1 MPKDTFK
8 AELKGFRR
16 FTATIRCETGLR
28 IGASREMAG
37 PGELESPIVRHPI
50 TRVPYIPG
58 SSLKGKLRAL
68 LELRHSK
75 RTQETGFPCDCADY
89 ERCAVCRLFGC
100 GDPRKSAQPT
110 RLIFRD
116 AVLTPPSAQA
126 LREAMEESGIFFTEA
141 KGEIAMN
148 RARGTARPGSLRQAE
163 RVPAGAEFAMEVV
176 LRVFAGDDEEE
187 NLKALQ
193 EALDLLELDYLG
205 GGGTRGYGKVKVADR
220 VAAPLEAGKLQ
231 A

>member
-1 MPKDTFK
+1 MSKDVFR

-28 IGASREMAG
+28 IGASRETAG

-50 TRVPYIPG
+50 SRIPYIPG

-68 LELRHSK
+68 LESRHSR
-75 RTQETGFPCDCADY
+75 RTQETGFPCDCAEY

-116 AVLTPPSAQA
+116 AALAEPSAKE
-126 LREAMEESGIFFTEA
+126 LREAMTESGIFFSEA

-148 RARGTARPGSLRQAE
+148 RSRGTARPGSLRQAE
-163 RVPAGAEFAMEVV
+163 RVPAGAEFALEVV
-176 LRVFAGDDEEE
+176 LRVFAGDDEEA
-187 NLKALQ
+187 NVRSLV

-205 GGGTRGYGKVKVADR
+205 GSGTRGYGKVKIADR
-220 VAAPLEAGKLQ
+220 VAEPLATVAAPR
-231 A
+231 